1 MTALLLA
8 LLVGAL
14 FACGALLLLQRGQI
28 KVVLGLAMFT
38 HAINLTLF
46 GAGALTHG
54 APPILPHEGDLL
66 QLLAARTFADPLPQ
80 ALILTAIVIS
90 FGVTAFLVVL
100 VSRRD
105 AITGGDLAP
114 GELAQVLSSAD
125 PFMVRPGAGS
135 QGAQVSP
142 YAHEHADDYDIFQYE
157 FDEVYDR
164 PEAEAEIAHED
175 LPGARLDSDENGNE
189 NRNEN
194 RDESR

>member
-1 MTALLLA
+1 MTAILLA
-8 LLVGAL
+8 LLVGVL
-14 FACGALLLLQRGQI
+14 FTCGALLLLQRGQI
-28 KVVLGLAMFT
+28 KVVLGLALFT

-54 APPILPHEGDLL
+54 APPILPHEGDGA

-105 AITGGDLAP
+105 AITGGDLLP

-125 PFMVRPGAGS
+125 PFMQRGG
-135 QGAQVSP
+135 GREAQVP
-142 YAHEHADDYDIFQYE
+142 ANAHEQADDYDIFQYE

-164 PEAEAEIAHED
+164 PEAKAELARED
-175 LPGARLDSDENGNE
+175 LPGVRLDSDESS
-189 NRNEN
+189 
-194 RDESR
+194 DPL